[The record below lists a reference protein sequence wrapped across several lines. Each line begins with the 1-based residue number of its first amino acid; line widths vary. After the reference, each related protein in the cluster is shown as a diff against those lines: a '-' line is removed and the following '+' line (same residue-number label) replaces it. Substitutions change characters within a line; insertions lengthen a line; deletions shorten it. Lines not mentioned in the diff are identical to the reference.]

1 MTGNILRWF
10 TCPQTVI
17 HPSTNPETYGRA
29 SNSQPVDHKSDALT
43 ITPPSP
49 ALTPAM
55 HAGTQGME
63 GSVDLAALLHTE
75 MIYSPTDG
83 HPSKY

>member
-29 SNSQPVDHKSDALT
+29 SNSCWSQVRRPNHYTTKPRLN
-43 ITPPSP
+43 PS
-49 ALTPAM
+49 
-55 HAGTQGME
+55 HARWYSRDGRLSWPSCLVTYRD
-63 GSVDLAALLHTE
+63 DLLAHRW
-75 MIYSPTDG
+75 SPIQVL
-83 HPSKY
+83 